1 MFALTIIINNEEN
14 LKVENIFN
22 AKNYQR
28 KI

>member
-1 MFALTIIINNEEN
+1 MFASPIIINNEEK